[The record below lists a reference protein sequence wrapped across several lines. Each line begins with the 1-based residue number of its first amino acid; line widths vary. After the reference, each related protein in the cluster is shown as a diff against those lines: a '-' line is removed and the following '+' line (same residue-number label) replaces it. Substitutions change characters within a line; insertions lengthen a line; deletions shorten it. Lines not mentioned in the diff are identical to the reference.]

1 MRSIPF
7 FRRTATEGMTGTSA
21 TTRRRWP
28 RRLLMLTLGTVVI
41 LVAAVATAEM
51 LEWRFLEP
59 LVQQTLQRTSHKNVQ
74 LQDFRLRLIG
84 GPRLQVGS
92 ITIAQAPACASADP
106 CTASPAPNTTA
117 AQQAAPL
124 TSATPVLPTPHA
136 ATPPEALMVARGLSV
151 LARWADL
158 VRAWPQR
165 EVPLE
170 RIHADYWYAWVER
183 DAQGHILGLQGLTSN
198 ATDANSPTWTPRIE
212 QLSLRE
218 GMIQYREPSQ
228 KTSLDL
234 QVAGQEAADS
244 TPPPASTAAPAAA
257 KTSAKTKVPAT
268 PAQTTDAS
276 TTTAAAKTPAEGYQA
291 TVQGTWQ
298 HKAMNL
304 RIRSSE
310 LLPIF
315 TGKGQHTVRA
325 TIEGTVAGVKIA
337 FDGSTSSLASPNG
350 LAGSFD
356 VRGPSLATV
365 GDVLHIALPQTGAF
379 RLRGTLQRQPSSWQ
393 VQARSIDIGTSH
405 LQADMALHDAQG
417 SGGRA
422 LLQGTL
428 SGSRLALADLAPSI
442 AGSGERTV
450 ATTTNGGAKRVL
462 PSKAFNLPAL
472 DRMDARIDID
482 IQELQLNPGDVQ
494 PMTQVRGKLS
504 LDDGTLSITDFHT
517 LLANGSVTGNTT
529 LRGKTAPAQWDAQW
543 QFNDVDLVTL
553 VPALRIHGAPASK
566 PATSS
571 HRKAPRA
578 PQRPPAASAYMSGRA
593 NIQASMQGAGNSTAD
608 ILASLQGSLQANV
621 VNGTLSHLLTE
632 LVGLDLAQSLGIFV
646 RGDEALVLHCAK
658 TRIDIRQGVAT
669 PRYLILDNSDSQI
682 IVDGSVDLRQEALR
696 LTVRSKPKDFS
707 FFTVRAPI
715 HIAGTF
721 AQPTVKVDAPVVAGK
736 VLAGVVLGAATGG
749 IGAILP
755 FLDVGEDSVKI
766 PCQLSPIQ
774 RTAPAAKPA
783 PPR

>member
-1 MRSIPF
+1 
-7 FRRTATEGMTGTSA
+7 
-21 TTRRRWP
+21 
-28 RRLLMLTLGTVVI
+28 
-41 LVAAVATAEM
+41 
-51 LEWRFLEP
+51 
-59 LVQQTLQRTSHKNVQ
+59 
-74 LQDFRLRLIG
+74 
-84 GPRLQVGS
+84 
-92 ITIAQAPACASADP
+92 
-106 CTASPAPNTTA
+106 
-117 AQQAAPL
+117 
-124 TSATPVLPTPHA
+124 
-136 ATPPEALMVARGLSV
+136 MVARGLSV
-151 LARWADL
+151 QARWADL

-218 GMIQYREPSQ
+218 GMIQYRKPSQ

-234 QVAGQEAADS
+234 HIAGQEAADS
-244 TPPPASTAAPAAA
+244 TPPPATTAAPAAA
-257 KTSAKTKVPAT
+257 KTSAKTKVPAV

-304 RIRSSE
+304 RISSSE

-393 VQARSIDIGTSH
+393 VQARSIDIGKSH

-442 AGSGERTV
+442 AGSGERTA

-494 PMTQVRGKLS
+494 PMTQVRG
-504 LDDGTLSITDFHT
+504 
-517 LLANGSVTGNTT
+517 
-529 LRGKTAPAQWDAQW
+529 
-543 QFNDVDLVTL
+543 
-553 VPALRIHGAPASK
+553 
-566 PATSS
+566 
-571 HRKAPRA
+571 
-578 PQRPPAASAYMSGRA
+578 
-593 NIQASMQGAGNSTAD
+593 
-608 ILASLQGSLQANV
+608 
-621 VNGTLSHLLTE
+621 
-632 LVGLDLAQSLGIFV
+632 
-646 RGDEALVLHCAK
+646 DEALVLHCAK

-682 IVDGSVDLRQEALR
+682 IVDGCVDLRQEALR

-707 FFTVRAPI
+707 FFTVRALSTLRAPSHSLPSRSMPLWWREKCSLAWSQPPQPNQHHRVLTKRLAPFQRTCTI
-715 HIAGTF
+715 KMSPPKKNTAAG
-721 AQPTVKVDAPVVAGK
+721 PVVRWSA
-736 VLAGVVLGAATGG
+736 
-749 IGAILP
+749 
-755 FLDVGEDSVKI
+755 LD
-766 PCQLSPIQ
+766 
-774 RTAPAAKPA
+774 
-783 PPR
+783 